1 MKQIFSTLIIIFLLV
16 SCGGGSQKSVDDLIS
31 EGNLTAIKQ
40 KKDELNKKNKALEA
54 EIKLLDDAISKLDT
68 LKKLELITTFI
79 VKDSVFDHFI
89 ELQGSVDTKQNITVF
104 AEYAGLL
111 FNVPVKE
118 GQKVYKGQV
127 LGKIDDGGL
136 TQQLAQMQVQAD
148 LAKTTFERQKRL
160 WEQKI
165 GSEIQYLQAKSNYE
179 AQERSIEQ
187 MKNQL
192 AKTVITAPFNGFV
205 DEIFT
210 EQGTVVSP
218 GTAIA
223 RVVNLNNMFIEAEVP
238 ETYVTTVKKNTKVK
252 IDFPILNESVDA
264 KIRQVSSF
272 INPGNR
278 SFNVEVA
285 VPNES
290 GNVKPNLTAKL
301 FINDYT
307 NKEAILIPQS
317 IISEN
322 AEGEQYVYTI
332 IRNEGENIPVTQKN
346 MIVTGKTQGDYVE
359 ILEGLKTGDEIIL
372 EGARSVKEGQQVEI
386 KQN

>member
-1 MKQIFSTLIIIFLLV
+1 MKQFFSTLIIILLLV
-16 SCGGGSQKSVDDLIS
+16 SCGGSSEKSVDDLIS
-31 EGNLTAIKQ
+31 DGNLTAIKQ

-54 EIKLLDDAISKLDT
+54 EIKLLDEAINKLDT

-179 AQERSIEQ
+179 AQERAIEQ

-218 GTAIA
+218 GAAIA
-223 RVVNLNNMFIEAEVP
+223 RIVNLNNMFIEAEVP
-238 ETYVTTVKKNTKVK
+238 ETYLTTVKKNTKVK

-272 INPGNR
+272 INPENR
-278 SFNVEVA
+278 SFKVEVA
-285 VPNES
+285 VPNKS
-290 GNVKPNLTAKL
+290 GNVKPNLTARL

-307 NKEAILIPQS
+307 NNEAILIPQS

-332 IRNEGENIPVTQKN
+332 IRNEGENIPVTNKN
-346 MIVTGKTQGDYVE
+346 MISTGKTQGDYVE
-359 ILEGLKTGDEIIL
+359 ILKGLKTGDEIIL